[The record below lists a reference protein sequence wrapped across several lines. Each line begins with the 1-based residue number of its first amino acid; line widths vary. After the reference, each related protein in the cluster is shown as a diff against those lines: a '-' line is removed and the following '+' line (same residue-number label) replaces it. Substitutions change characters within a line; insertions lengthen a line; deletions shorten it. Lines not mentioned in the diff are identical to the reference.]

1 MRSTSWTFV
10 GLALALFG
18 PTLIALSWQHAAP
31 EPATPGASAPWLVAF
46 VVLVA
51 GVAAIADFAEGL
63 SFADI
68 GFGRI
73 SRQSIPWAIGLTL
86 FFTLAYGPA
95 VNWMLA
101 KTRLGGFEA
110 GQSQLATLPSWYLAL
125 TVVIVAAGEEW
136 LYRGYAVERLAA
148 LTGNIYAAGAL
159 SLIAFGIAHLPLW
172 GIGASLSTL
181 LAGAIVTAL
190 YIWRRD
196 ISFLILAHVATD
208 LCGLVIAPARRG

>member
-1 MRSTSWTFV
+1 MRSTSWTFI
-10 GLALALFG
+10 GLALALLG
-18 PTLIALSWQHAAP
+18 PALIALSWERAAT
-31 EPATPGASAPWLVAF
+31 EPATPAASAPWLLAF

-51 GVAAIADFAEGL
+51 GVAAIAGFAEGL
-63 SFADI
+63 GFADI

-73 SRQSIPWAIGLTL
+73 SWQSIPWAIGLTL

-95 VNWMLA
+95 VTWLLA
-101 KTRLGGFEA
+101 KTGLGGFEA
-110 GQSQLATLPSWYLAL
+110 GQSRLAALPSWYLAL
-125 TVVIVAAGEEW
+125 TIVIVAAGEEW
-136 LYRGYAVERLAA
+136 LYRGYAVEQLAA

-172 GIGASLSTL
+172 GIGASLSAL
-181 LAGAIVTAL
+181 LAGAIVTGL

-208 LCGLVIAPARRG
+208 LCGLVIAPAGKG